1 MNIQR
6 QGTVSLTISG
16 SRGLVNPQFHKPAFR
31 VRGSLSQRCV
41 ARVLDR
47 GGRHLRP
54 DSAGRER
61 AFQSCGS
68 NGPRR
73 ILIDLLTRVECIEAE
88 LAAMQITADDVK
100 RLVGG

>member
-6 QGTVSLTISG
+6 QGTVSLTISA

-31 VRGSLSQRCV
+31 VRGSLSRRCV
-41 ARVLDR
+41 ASVLDLS
-47 GGRHLRP
+47 GRDVRP
-54 DSAGRER
+54 ACERRER

-73 ILIDLLTRVECIEAE
+73 TLIDLLTRVECIEAE